1 VEIHFIRKEIRAMEK
16 YSLAPDEGI
25 VMRTQNVAY
34 NAVAPYSHE
43 LILTNKNIIVVIKGL
58 LGGTKNVIYLPL
70 AKIKVIDNKA
80 QVLVGKHK
88 NGTARLE
95 IYFTD
100 GNVAYFAF
108 NAITRMEAT
117 KWAGAIARLV
127 LNEKENGYDPSAY
140 AVPGAEKLAETI
152 KGTMDTFKTVFNKKT
167 TEEMDAL
174 RRSVFCQNCGA
185 TYEGIKG
192 RTGKC
197 PYCGTVQNIN

>member
-1 VEIHFIRKEIRAMEK
+1 MEK

-58 LGGTKNVIYLPL
+58 FGGTKNVIYLPL

-100 GNVAYFAF
+100 GNVA
-108 NAITRMEAT
+108 
-117 KWAGAIARLV
+117 
-127 LNEKENGYDPSAY
+127 
-140 AVPGAEKLAETI
+140 
-152 KGTMDTFKTVFNKKT
+152 
-167 TEEMDAL
+167 
-174 RRSVFCQNCGA
+174 
-185 TYEGIKG
+185 
-192 RTGKC
+192 
-197 PYCGTVQNIN
+197 

>member
-1 VEIHFIRKEIRAMEK
+1 M
-16 YSLAPDEGI
+16 
-25 VMRTQNVAY
+25 
-34 NAVAPYSHE
+34 
-43 LILTNKNIIVVIKGL
+43 
-58 LGGTKNVIYLPL
+58 
-70 AKIKVIDNKA
+70 IDNKA

-152 KGTMDTFKTVFNKKT
+152 KGTMDTFKTVFNKKCIFS
-167 TEEMDAL
+167 EENPVQL
-174 RRSVFCQNCGA
+174 V
-185 TYEGIKG
+185 K
-192 RTGKC
+192 RTGNSLVRTILRET
-197 PYCGTVQNIN
+197 GGVRLTFWT